1 MLKHFKLY
9 HLFKA
14 VVFILKDVDNE
25 KPGHRGPKLVPN
37 WYSDVLALMCLL
49 YSTALVCGQS

>member
-14 VVFILKDVDNE
+14 VVFILKDIDNE
-25 KPGHRGPKLVPN
+25 KPGHRGPI
-37 WYSDVLALMCLL
+37 
-49 YSTALVCGQS
+49 

>member
-25 KPGHRGPKLVPN
+25 KPGHRGPTGT
-37 WYSDVLALMCLL
+37 LMCLL

>member
-14 VVFILKDVDNE
+14 VVVILKDVDNE
-25 KPGHRGPKLVPN
+25 KPGHRGPNECPTGT
-37 WYSDVLALMCLL
+37 LMCLL